1 MYLMKNSFQLILVEL
16 QEQRSQERKGK
27 FFLFSFLFFSTD
39 RMNTTHTR
47 EEEEE
52 EEEEEENNNRKNM
65 GPRSRSRPRPP
76 RPYLSFFFFLITC
89 QSSII
94 ATILVVNG
102 DLHRGDIV
110 PTSSRM
116 HLKSSKQRT
125 QWMDVLEKHCPSFG
139 RNKMVAYRV
148 EKPTSHSLMTTTE
161 GEEEGKEQ
169 SSNEIKIQFA
179 FDNERHFTVWMPIR
193 FSSSV
198 SPPRTTTTKGKEKKI
213 PMITFTFTHHAGY
226 IVNVKSES
234 SFIERKGAKK
244 QLHQQHYEALAEEWS
259 STLARRSEWPK
270 HVLLKYEFIEKES
283 VDVNKGLGVLMSFML
298 LVFVAS
304 VSRVKMDEDDSG
316 EDGDSN
322 SKQKGGYEDEAPNVI
337 VGANTS
343 EELVRRQARRASDFI

>member
-1 MYLMKNSFQLILVEL
+1 MLSLCVYIYVCALFMFMYLMKNSFLLTETRL
-16 QEQRSQERKGK
+16 
-27 FFLFSFLFFSTD
+27 FSTD

-52 EEEEEENNNRKNM
+52 EKNRKKM
-65 GPRSRSRPRPP
+65 GPPSRSRPPP
-76 RPYLSFFFFLITC
+76 RRLSFFFFLITC

-94 ATILVVNG
+94 TTILVVNG

-161 GEEEGKEQ
+161 EEEEEEGKEQ

-179 FDNERHFTVWMPIR
+179 FDNERHFTVWMPLR

-298 LVFVAS
+298 LVFIAS

-343 EELVRRQARRASDFI
+343 EELVRRQARRASDFV

>member
-1 MYLMKNSFQLILVEL
+1 M
-16 QEQRSQERKGK
+16 
-27 FFLFSFLFFSTD
+27 
-39 RMNTTHTR
+39 
-47 EEEEE
+47 
-52 EEEEEENNNRKNM
+52 
-65 GPRSRSRPRPP
+65 
-76 RPYLSFFFFLITC
+76 
-89 QSSII
+89 
-94 ATILVVNG
+94 
-102 DLHRGDIV
+102 
-110 PTSSRM
+110 
-116 HLKSSKQRT
+116 
-125 QWMDVLEKHCPSFG
+125 
-139 RNKMVAYRV
+139 
-148 EKPTSHSLMTTTE
+148 
-161 GEEEGKEQ
+161 
-169 SSNEIKIQFA
+169 
-179 FDNERHFTVWMPIR
+179 WMPLR

>member
-1 MYLMKNSFQLILVEL
+1 MYLMKNSFQLIL
-16 QEQRSQERKGK
+16 EQRS
-27 FFLFSFLFFSTD
+27 LVFSQQIEY
-39 RMNTTHTR
+39 MNTTHTR

-52 EEEEEENNNRKNM
+52 EVEEENNNRKNM

-244 QLHQQHYEALAEEWS
+244 ELHQQHYEALAEEWS

>member
-1 MYLMKNSFQLILVEL
+1 MCFVYVYVFNE
-16 QEQRSQERKGK
+16 E
-27 FFLFSFLFFSTD
+27 FFSLITEKLVFSQQIEYD
-39 RMNTTHTR
+39 TQEKKRR
-47 EEEEE
+47 
-52 EEEEEENNNRKNM
+52 RGKKM
-65 GPRSRSRPRPP
+65 GPRPPPPPP
-76 RPYLSFFFFLITC
+76 RLSFFFFLITC

-94 ATILVVNG
+94 ATLLVVNG

-179 FDNERHFTVWMPIR
+179 FDNERHFTVWMPLR

>member
-1 MYLMKNSFQLILVEL
+1 MFMYLMKNSFLLTETRL
-16 QEQRSQERKGK
+16 
-27 FFLFSFLFFSTD
+27 FSTD

-52 EEEEEENNNRKNM
+52 EKNRKKM
-65 GPRSRSRPRPP
+65 GPPSRSRPPPP
-76 RPYLSFFFFLITC
+76 RLSFFFFLITC

-94 ATILVVNG
+94 TTILVVNG

-161 GEEEGKEQ
+161 EEEEEEGKEQ

-179 FDNERHFTVWMPIR
+179 FDNERHFTVWMPLR

-298 LVFVAS
+298 LVFIAS

-316 EDGDSN
+316 EDRDSN
-322 SKQKGGYEDEAPNVI
+322 RKQKGDYEDEAPNVI

-343 EELVRRQARRASDFI
+343 EELVRRQARRASDFV

>member
-1 MYLMKNSFQLILVEL
+1 
-16 QEQRSQERKGK
+16 
-27 FFLFSFLFFSTD
+27 
-39 RMNTTHTR
+39 
-47 EEEEE
+47 
-52 EEEEEENNNRKNM
+52 M
-65 GPRSRSRPRPP
+65 GPRSRSRSRSRPP
-76 RPYLSFFFFLITC
+76 PPPHLSFFFFLITC
-89 QSSII
+89 RSSII
-94 ATILVVNG
+94 ATILVNG

-161 GEEEGKEQ
+161 EEEEGKEQ

-179 FDNERHFTVWMPIR
+179 FDNERHFTVWMPLR

-298 LVFVAS
+298 LVFIAS

>member
-1 MYLMKNSFQLILVEL
+1 MCFVYVYVFNE
-16 QEQRSQERKGK
+16 E
-27 FFLFSFLFFSTD
+27 FFSLITEKLVFSQQIEYD
-39 RMNTTHTR
+39 TQEKKRR
-47 EEEEE
+47 
-52 EEEEEENNNRKNM
+52 RGKKM
-65 GPRSRSRPRPP
+65 GPRSRSRSRPP
-76 RPYLSFFFFLITC
+76 PPPPRLSFFFFLITC

-94 ATILVVNG
+94 ATLLVVNG

-161 GEEEGKEQ
+161 EEEEEGKEQ

-179 FDNERHFTVWMPIR
+179 FDNERHFTVWMPLR

-298 LVFVAS
+298 LVFIAS

-316 EDGDSN
+316 EDGDSK